1 MFRTLRPG
9 RPNRTLAAAA
19 AVAGLLLTAAA
30 CGSDSKDDKDAK
42 ATPAASSSASASAS
56 SASTAAFPVTVKD
69 SQGSVTI
76 KAEPKRVVA
85 LSSVDLDA
93 SLAAGV
99 VPVLATKNFFSPD
112 GTYPWLKDKMTGD
125 TKLVA
130 VTAAL
135 PFEEIAALKPD
146 LILDTGDYTA
156 KDNYAKLSKIAPTLA
171 PITSAATDSW
181 QDRQKLVG
189 QALGRV
195 TESDASIKQSQDA
208 VAAVKA
214 KYPGLAGKTFSV
226 TYTAAADQ
234 IVTLSSPNDFAVGF
248 LESLGLKQAPKLTAL
263 AKNSRGV
270 GTVSQE
276 KLDVLSADLMI
287 GAYQTPDLE
296 KQIGKSPL
304 MTAAAKGHTLQEVDL
319 TTITLLRNP
328 STLGLPWVLDQLDPA
343 FAKVAG

>member
-1 MFRTLRPG
+1 MFRILRPS
-9 RPNRTLAAAA
+9 RPFRPLAAAA
-19 AVAGLLLTAAA
+19 LVSGLLLTAAA
-30 CGSDSKDDKDAK
+30 CGSDSDSGSDAK
-42 ATPAASSSASASAS
+42 ADSSASSSASS
-56 SASTAAFPVTVKD
+56 SSTTSSAAFPLTLKD

-76 KAEPKRVVA
+76 KAAPKRVVA

-99 VPVLATKNFFSPD
+99 VPVLATKNFFSAD
-112 GTYPWLKDKMTGD
+112 GTYPWLKDRMTGD

-171 PITSAATDSW
+171 PIASAATDSW
-181 QDRQKLVG
+181 QDRQSLVG
-189 QALGRV
+189 RALGHQAD
-195 TESDASIKQSQDA
+195 SDASVKKSQDA
-208 VAAVKA
+208 VASVKA

-248 LESLGLKQAPKLTAL
+248 LESLGLKQAPKLTDL

-276 KLDVLSADLMI
+276 RLDVLSADLMI

-296 KQIGKSPL
+296 KQIGQSALMKS
-304 MTAAAKGHTLQEVDL
+304 AGKGHTVQEVDL

-328 STLGLPWVLDQLDPA
+328 STLGLPWVLDQLAPA

>member
-1 MFRTLRPG
+1 MRP
-9 RPNRTLAAAA
+9 LAAAA
-19 AVAGLLLTAAA
+19 LVSGLLLTAAA
-30 CGSDSKDDKDAK
+30 CGSDSDSDAQ
-42 ATPAASSSASASAS
+42 ATPSASASSSASPSSS
-56 SASTAAFPVTVKD
+56 SAASFPLTLKD

-76 KAEPKRVVA
+76 EAAPKRVVA

-93 SLAAGV
+93 ALAAGV
-99 VPVLATKNFFSPD
+99 VPVLAPKNFFSPD
-112 GTYPWLKDKMTGD
+112 GGYPWLSSRMTGD
-125 TKLVA
+125 TKLIA
-130 VTAAL
+130 TAAAL
-135 PFEEIAALKPD
+135 PLEEIAALDPD
-146 LILDTGDYTA
+146 LILDTSDYTA

-171 PITSAATDSW
+171 PIASAATDSW
-181 QDRQKLVG
+181 QDRQKQIG
-189 QALGRV
+189 RALRH
-195 TESDASIKQSQDA
+195 EADSDAAVKQSLDA

-226 TYTAAADQ
+226 TYTASVDQ
-234 IVTLSSPNDFAVGF
+234 IVTLSSPRDFAVGF
-248 LESLGLKQAPKLTAL
+248 LESLGLKQAPALTDL

-296 KQIGKSPL
+296 QQIGRSALMKS
-304 MTAAAKGHTLQEVDL
+304 AAKGHTLQEVDL

-328 STLGLPWVLDQLDPA
+328 STLGLPWVLEQLDPA